1 MDWVVKSKTYK
12 TTKDHDNRSFQ
23 EGVLRTRQGGA
34 TTNKSRFIITTTSP
48 KIGHVCW
55 VHIQFLHKLVIFF
68 AFSSDGS

>member
-23 EGVLRTRQGGA
+23 EGVCCVPGKAVQRRTSHDLQSQLRLL
-34 TTNKSRFIITTTSP
+34 KSDA
-48 KIGHVCW
+48 HVGY
-55 VHIQFLHKLVIFF
+55 IYSFIFF